1 MARKSMAELTA
12 QWASKTTSTSGNQN
26 WKKFFQF
33 WKMPDD
39 STVIVRFLPDADA
52 DNPIGFLV
60 ENYTHSLNVN
70 GDKKT
75 VPCLK
80 HMHGEKCAVCEL
92 SAKFYADAKE
102 AERNGDT
109 TEKERLETL
118 GKKYY
123 RKVSYIGQVLIIE
136 SPIEHDAEQLVKLI
150 DFGPKIF
157 KVIMAAYKSGDLECV
172 NGPDDLKG
180 GYNFR
185 IKKTK
190 DGKWS
195 DYGTSSFSPKQSDVD
210 DSIIEQIDLYNLKE
224 WREPRQDPTVIE
236 AMLLADRTGSSYDSQ
251 PSQES
256 SSTPEHHEPAPAR
269 EVPPAP
275 AVTETKTEQKAD
287 EPADEPAAT
296 PTVQSSKAN
305 DVIAQLRAREAAKKA
320 AAAAA
325 AQ

>member
-12 QWASKTTSTSGNQN
+12 QWASKTTSTGGNQN

-39 STVIVRFLPDADA
+39 STIIVRFLPDADG

-60 ENYTHSLNVN
+60 ENYTHTLYVN

-102 AERNGDT
+102 AERNGDIA
-109 TEKERLETL
+109 EKDRLETL

-123 RKVSYIGQVLIIE
+123 RKVSYIGQVLVIE

-157 KVIMAAYKSGDLECV
+157 KVIMAAYKSGDLECE

-210 DSIIEQIDLYNLKE
+210 DSIIAQIELYDLKE
-224 WREPRQDPTVIE
+224 WREPRQDPTIIE
-236 AMLLADRTGSSYDSQ
+236 AMLLADRTGASYDN
-251 PSQES
+251 QES
-256 SSTPEHHEPAPAR
+256 SDDHTPATPATPAPEKPAPAAPA
-269 EVPPAP
+269 EQKSAEPPA
-275 AVTETKTEQKAD
+275 EQ
-287 EPADEPAAT
+287 AA
-296 PTVQSSKAN
+296 PPVQSSKAN

>member
-12 QWASKTTSTSGNQN
+12 QWSSKTTGTSSTNQN

-39 STVIVRFLPDADA
+39 STCIVRFLPDADS

-60 ENYTHSLNVN
+60 ENYTHTLYVN
-70 GDKKT
+70 GDKKV

-80 HMHGEKCAVCEL
+80 HLHGEKCAVCDL
-92 SAKFYADAKE
+92 SSKYYGEAKD

-109 TEKERLETL
+109 HEKERLETL

-123 RKVSYIGQVLIIE
+123 RKLSYIGQVLVVE

-157 KVIMAAYKSGDLECV
+157 KVINAAYKSGDLECT

-210 DSIIEQIDLYNLKE
+210 DAIIEQLELYDLKE
-224 WREPRQDPTVIE
+224 WREPRQDPAMIE
-236 AMLLADRTGSSYDSQ
+236 AMLMADRTGSTFTDNQDS
-251 PSQES
+251 
-256 SSTPEHHEPAPAR
+256 APAESAPVR
-269 EVPPAP
+269 ESAPAESAPAESAPVRESAPAAESAPPANEK
-275 AVTETKTEQKAD
+275 VAD
-287 EPADEPAAT
+287 
-296 PTVQSSKAN
+296 VLAN
-305 DVIAQLRAREAAKKA
+305 LRARAAAKA
-320 AAAAA
+320 AAAS
-325 AQ
+325 

>member
-12 QWASKTTSTSGNQN
+12 QWSSKTTGSSNTNQN

-39 STVIVRFLPDADA
+39 STCIVRFLPDADS

-60 ENYTHSLNVN
+60 ENYTHTLYVN

-75 VPCLK
+75 VPCMK
-80 HMHGEKCAVCEL
+80 HLYGEKCAICDL
-92 SAKFYADAKE
+92 SSKYYAEAKD

-109 TEKERLETL
+109 HEKERLETL

-123 RKVSYIGQVLIIE
+123 RKLSYIGQVLVIE

-157 KVIMAAYKSGDLECV
+157 KVINAAYKSGDLECV

-210 DSIIEQIDLYNLKE
+210 NSIIEQLELYDLKE
-224 WREPRQDPTVIE
+224 WREPRQDPAAIE
-236 AMLLADRTGSSYDSQ
+236 AMLMADRTGSTFAENSA
-251 PSQES
+251 PAES
-256 SSTPEHHEPAPAR
+256 APAR
-269 EVPPAP
+269 ESAPVSEKAPAEEAPARESAPVSEKAPAESAPPASEK
-275 AVTETKTEQKAD
+275 VAD
-287 EPADEPAAT
+287 
-296 PTVQSSKAN
+296 VLAN
-305 DVIAQLRAREAAKKA
+305 LRARAAAKA
-320 AAAAA
+320 AAAS
-325 AQ
+325 